1 MSTETTVS
9 NPTHLARYDDMSYPG
24 NRFDIQDQ
32 PTYYQV
38 SYSGVE
44 KQHEKYLR
52 LKRAVMEGI
61 EHVLDNNTGSIHDEA
76 LSSLVRDLKHWT
88 TQPGG
93 FTCQH
98 MPWRILLPH
107 NMYRT
112 FIYVLRAQDTERGNA
127 AYTSIR
133 RYGKWV

>member
-9 NPTHLARYDDMSYPG
+9 NPTHLARYNDMSYPG
-24 NRFDIQDQ
+24 NRFDIQDR

-38 SYSGVE
+38 SYAGVAR
-44 KQHEKYLR
+44 QHDKYKALE
-52 LKRAVMEGI
+52 RAVMEGI
-61 EHVLDNNTGSIHDEA
+61 EHVLDSNTGSIHDEA

-88 TQPGG
+88 TQNGG
-93 FTCQH
+93 FTRMH

-107 NMYRT
+107 DLYRT
-112 FIYVLRAQDTERGNA
+112 FIYVLRAQDTPAGNA

-133 RYGKWV
+133 RYGTWV